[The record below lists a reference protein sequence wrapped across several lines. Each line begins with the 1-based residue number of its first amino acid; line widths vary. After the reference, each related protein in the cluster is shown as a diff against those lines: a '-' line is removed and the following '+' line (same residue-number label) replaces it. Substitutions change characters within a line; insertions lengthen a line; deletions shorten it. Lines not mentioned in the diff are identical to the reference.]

1 MQRIDRTAV
10 AVTAYT
16 HNGGGALH
24 EVEGRAL
31 RHGIEVGVLSAFASA
46 RGGANKLRRNGGYIA
61 FDSMVASLDTASVG
75 FDERA
80 HEMAMKT
87 AWSGVFVVC
96 VTPFKESG
104 AFDEMATRRL
114 VDLLIDE
121 GADGL
126 IMAGSTGEWFS
137 MSDAERIE
145 LFRVAADQNRGRV
158 KLLAG
163 VASLATGTSVS
174 LTQAAKALGL
184 DGVLLLPPPY
194 VLPNDTELMAF
205 FTAVDAVGL
214 PIMLYNNPARTG
226 VNLDAKWL
234 RRLAALPNVVAL
246 KESAKDIGQ
255 IADSL
260 REVGHELAV
269 FTGIE
274 PYIVPT
280 LQRGGVGVAA
290 MAPNVLGRQAIEFYR
305 AAARGDWAATVRM
318 QGAIDQLYTRM
329 YGAGVNPYVVQKEA
343 MAILGRPGGVPRPP
357 LAPMTEPQRQAL
369 KTLLDKIIS
378 NQGSV

>member
-1 MQRIDRTAV
+1 MA
-10 AVTAYT
+10 
-16 HNGGGALH
+16 
-24 EVEGRAL
+24 
-31 RHGIEVGVLSAFASA
+31 
-46 RGGANKLRRNGGYIA
+46 KKIA
-61 FDSMVASLDTASVG
+61 WA
-75 FDERA
+75 
-80 HEMAMKT
+80 
-87 AWSGVFVVC
+87 GVFVVS
-96 VTPFKESG
+96 VTPFKKDG
-104 AFDEMATRRL
+104 AFDEAATRRL
-114 VDLLIDE
+114 VDTLIDE
-121 GADGL
+121 GVDGL

-145 LFRVAADQNRGRV
+145 LFRVATDQIRGRV
-158 KLLAG
+158 KVLGG
-163 VASLATGTSVS
+163 VASLATATSVA
-174 LTQAAKALGL
+174 LTHAAKDLGM

-194 VLPNDTELMAF
+194 ILPNETELMAF

-234 RRLAALPNVVAL
+234 RRLAGLRHVVAL

-255 IADSL
+255 IADSM
-260 REVGHELAV
+260 REIGEELAV

-290 MAPNVLGRQAIEFYR
+290 MAPNVLGRQAVDFYR

-329 YGAGVNPYVVQKEA
+329 YSAGVNPYVVQKEA
-343 MAILGRPGGVPRPP
+343 MALLGRPGGVPRPP
-357 LAPMTEPQRQAL
+357 LAPMTEPQRAEL
-369 KTLLDKIIS
+369 KVLLDKIVDKP
-378 NQGSV
+378 N

>member
-1 MQRIDRTAV
+1 
-10 AVTAYT
+10 
-16 HNGGGALH
+16 
-24 EVEGRAL
+24 
-31 RHGIEVGVLSAFASA
+31 
-46 RGGANKLRRNGGYIA
+46 
-61 FDSMVASLDTASVG
+61 
-75 FDERA
+75 
-80 HEMAMKT
+80 MAMKT
-87 AWSGVFVVC
+87 TWSGVFVVC
-96 VTPFKESG
+96 VTPFKEGG
-104 AFDEMATRRL
+104 AFDEAATRRL

-137 MSDAERIE
+137 MSDAERVE

-174 LTQAAKALGL
+174 LTQAAKALGM

-234 RRLAALPNVVAL
+234 RRLAALPHVVAL

-343 MAILGRPGGVPRPP
+343 MTLLGRPGGVPRPP
-357 LAPMTEPQRQAL
+357 LAPMTTPQRQAL
-369 KTLLDKIIS
+369 KVLLDQIIS
-378 NQGSV
+378 KPGSL